1 MQTVKTALL
10 ILICAAL
17 VGACGLRGPL
27 YLPDESQVAEPT
39 DEQDSAAGT
48 DEEEMDD
55 EEKKDDEENDKKKGI
70 VSG

>member
-27 YLPDESQVAEPT
+27 YLPDESQEAEPT
-39 DEQDSAAGT
+39 VEQD
-48 DEEEMDD
+48 
-55 EEKKDDEENDKKKGI
+55 KDDEENDEKKDI
-70 VSG
+70 VPD